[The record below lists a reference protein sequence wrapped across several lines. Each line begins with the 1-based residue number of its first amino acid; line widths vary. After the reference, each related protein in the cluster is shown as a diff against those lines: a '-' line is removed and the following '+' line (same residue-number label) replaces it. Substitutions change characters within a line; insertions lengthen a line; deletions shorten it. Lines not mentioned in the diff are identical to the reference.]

1 MYQNRHTFGSDRT
14 IDDRRTV
21 IAELLRQGVCEV
33 TFTKINGELRT
44 MPCTIDPRIVPPAPG
59 PRVLAEGEI
68 ARVKK
73 SNPDNM
79 SVWCTDKN
87 EWRSFKLANVTEI
100 ASVNTQYENTM
111 PRG

>member
-1 MYQNRHTFGSDRT
+1 MDQNKHTFGSDRT
-14 IDDRRTV
+14 IDERRN
-21 IAELLRQGVCEV
+21 ILADLLRQGVCEV
-33 TFTKINGELRT
+33 TFTKVNGELRT
-44 MPCTIDPRIVPPAPG
+44 MPCTLDSRIVPPAPE
-59 PRVLAEGEI
+59 PKILAEGET

-100 ASVNTQYENTM
+100 VNIQYENTM
-111 PRG
+111 LRG